1 MTGQLGHVR
10 IPAIP
15 AAVPRRQVLRHALLG
30 LLADQPMSGYELS
43 TRFEASVG
51 STWSAGHSQI
61 YPELVRLA
69 EDGLVEAGEPGPRGR
84 KTYAITDEGLATV
97 QAWLADTA
105 PDRTVRDEAALRTF
119 FLWLMEP
126 EAAYDHVQGELD
138 AAERSLAGLRLLAAR
153 RRPATPAERSQRIA
167 LEAGLRAT
175 QARLEWARWA
185 LERLDDQVVQ
195 GDRMAG

>member
-1 MTGQLGHVR
+1 
-10 IPAIP
+10 
-15 AAVPRRQVLRHALLG
+15 
-30 LLADQPMSGYELS
+30 MSGYELS

-69 EDGLVEAGEPGPRGR
+69 GEGLVAAGEPGPRGR
-84 KTYAITDEGLATV
+84 KTYAITAAGREAV
-97 QAWLADTA
+97 QTWLAETE

-119 FLWLMEP
+119 FLWLMTP
-126 EAAYDHVQGELD
+126 EAARDHVQGELD
-138 AAERSLAGLRLLAAR
+138 AAQASLDGLRLLAAR

-175 QARLEWARWA
+175 QARLGWARWA
-185 LERLDDQVVQ
+185 LERLADQAGRDDLP
-195 GDRMAG
+195 RE